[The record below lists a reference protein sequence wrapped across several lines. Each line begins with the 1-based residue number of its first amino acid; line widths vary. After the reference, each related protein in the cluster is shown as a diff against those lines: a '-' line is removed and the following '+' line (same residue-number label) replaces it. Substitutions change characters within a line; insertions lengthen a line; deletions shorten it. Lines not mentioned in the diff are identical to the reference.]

1 MQYRPLDFH
10 IAFHAVVQRCS
21 SILLSSRGEDVTA
34 VAGAT
39 VAFLVALVLVLE
51 RPFIVQNLV
60 VPLAVTS
67 LHPGRMPTLEGIAA
81 IENFV
86 RVMGGIAAIAG
97 SLLLGY
103 ACLWRY
109 VALRLPRS
117 VGLPRE
123 AVTSSVSALE
133 ISCLLLSL
141 IVAYVCRVH
150 YMTRGLSFDEIT
162 AAMYYVDTDSLWQII
177 STDHL
182 FSNHIA
188 NSVLAHFSQ
197 CFFGRSEWA
206 LRLPAFLLGLISLYT
221 IWFVTRRIL
230 GQAPALLAVCV
241 LSLSPA
247 HVYLSTSARGYAGML
262 LFTFLSNYYYYK
274 LLQYPA
280 RRDSIFFILSSVTA
294 IYFHLFSA
302 FVVIPQVIFLLYLA
316 HRQIAAHTAETLLT
330 LPALR
335 AISLAFVAIVGL
347 SLMSYALVLPLYSS
361 TFHALQHGDFNLY
374 FPLDVVTFFSYGYD
388 TEISHGVLW
397 LLVLVIFCTVIIG
410 FVVLSKSH
418 PTIGKYL
425 MVLFAIP
432 FLILIPA
439 RPYYL
444 FERYLL
450 FLLPYYMVLL
460 GSGVLALWQMAS
472 KLRGRLRCVSLR
484 ALYLTLAVVILSIW
498 SVHTGIVVAQ
508 EGGGGGYR
516 EAARALE
523 KDTPSSTGVCA
534 IGFGGRRLQY
544 YFKASLFMPP
554 NVEAFE
560 QFVISHSEIKCADAT
575 IGVPEEPAYLRE
587 IAAFLAHH
595 AKAQTFGGVVVY
607 TYP

>member
-1 MQYRPLDFH
+1 MQHGPLNFH
-10 IAFHAVVQRCS
+10 ISFHAVVQRCS
-21 SILLSSRGEDVTA
+21 RILLSSHGEDVTA
-34 VAGAT
+34 IAVAT

-51 RPFIVQNLV
+51 RPLIVQKLV
-60 VPLAVTS
+60 IPLAVTS
-67 LHPGRMPTLEGIAA
+67 LHPDRMPTLEGIAA

-86 RVMGGIAAIAG
+86 SVIGGIAAIVG

-123 AVTSSVSALE
+123 AVISSVSALE

-141 IVAYVCRVH
+141 IVAYLCRAH

-162 AAMYYVDTDSLWQII
+162 AAMYYVDTDSVWQII

-197 CFFGRSEWA
+197 WFFGRSEWA
-206 LRLPAFLLGLISLYT
+206 LRLPALLLGLISLYT

-230 GQAPALLAVCV
+230 GPAPALLAVCA
-241 LSLSPA
+241 LALSPA
-247 HVYLSTSARGYAGML
+247 HIYLSTSARGYAGML
-262 LFTFLSNYYYYK
+262 LFTFISNYYYYK
-274 LLQYPA
+274 LLQHPS

-302 FVVIPQVIFLLYLA
+302 FVVIAQVIFLLYLA
-316 HRQIAAHTAETLLT
+316 HRQIAAHTAETLLS

-335 AISLAFVAIVGL
+335 AIALAFVAIVGL

-374 FPLDVVTFFSYGYD
+374 FPLGVVTFFSYGYD
-388 TEISHGVLW
+388 TEIFHGVLW
-397 LLVLVIFCTVIIG
+397 LLVLAIFCTVSIGFMALSRLHPIIG
-410 FVVLSKSH
+410 Q
-418 PTIGKYL
+418 YL
-425 MVLFAIP
+425 MMLFALP

-450 FLLPYYMVLL
+450 FLLPYYIVLL

-472 KLRGRLRCVSLR
+472 KLRGRRRCLSLR
-484 ALYLTLAVVILSIW
+484 VLYLTLAVVILS
-498 SVHTGIVVAQ
+498 SCFVHTGTVVSQ

-516 EAARALE
+516 EAALALA

-534 IGFGGRRLQY
+534 FGFGGRRLQY

-554 NVEAFE
+554 DVEAFK
-560 QFVISHSEIKCADAT
+560 QFVQSHSEIKCADAT
-575 IGVPEEPAYLRE
+575 IGVSDEPAYFRE

-595 AKAQTFGGVVVY
+595 AKAQTFGSVVVY